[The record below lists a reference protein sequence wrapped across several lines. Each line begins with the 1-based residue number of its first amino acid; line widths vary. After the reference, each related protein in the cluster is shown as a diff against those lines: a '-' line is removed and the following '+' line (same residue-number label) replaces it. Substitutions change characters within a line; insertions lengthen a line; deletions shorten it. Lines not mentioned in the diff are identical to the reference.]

1 MKEGV
6 NAKIRLAL
14 RVVIWQSSASVW
26 EKYVFEDTYR
36 EYIMQQQRF
45 NDKEKPV
52 NTYRELLSVNE
63 NAKQL
68 DFLTGMAIE
77 SYVTQLKGNYYN
89 VTDVLGNTFF
99 SFEGY
104 KLDIINTDIT
114 DMSRHKVG
122 VTFFSPEL
130 TYLGIINN
138 CYLVSK
144 DADDTEVYNTVM
156 YPVQA
161 NLAIC
166 SYRL

>member
-14 RVVIWQSSASVW
+14 RVVIGQSSASVW